1 MPAQGEATS
10 STSKATATR
19 PTATPRRGARG
30 APKETKEPE
39 AEEAGNGESEET
51 AAVEPA
57 VKKTKEAP
65 APAAED
71 NGDKAEAEKSEEA
84 QVAEKEPEAE
94 KEKPKK
100 NGEEPAEPA
109 SEAAEPMETE
119 PPQIERHMEEQSAA
133 DVVAPTEVKTEEPDH
148 EGGGDAD
155 TSDNRYPDHYF
166 VAETTTQVTETIIE
180 NGEEKTR
187 TVSEK
192 AYYVT
197 DPANATNKLQYLDH
211 EDGDADKEEKQAQV
225 VKMLND
231 ESFKTWQDQ
240 QPAGEGEASTSSEVS
255 EEHSQAYTYFQRTT
269 VTSFI
274 GRDGERKTFLDF

>member
-166 VAETTTQVTETIIE
+166 VGDRFPTPQAGRNRCFVAYESVGPPLCFDAAPES
-180 NGEEKTR
+180 KTR
-187 TVSEK
+187 TTWRQRRPDRSKSDTSSGIGRNHDAGDRNHHREWRREDKNSVREGLLRDRPCERHEQAAVSG
-192 AYYVT
+192 
-197 DPANATNKLQYLDH
+197 PRRWRRGQ
-211 EDGDADKEEKQAQV
+211 G
-225 VKMLND
+225 
-231 ESFKTWQDQ
+231 
-240 QPAGEGEASTSSEVS
+240 GEASTSRED
-255 EEHSQAYTYFQRTT
+255 A
-269 VTSFI
+269 
-274 GRDGERKTFLDF
+274 ER